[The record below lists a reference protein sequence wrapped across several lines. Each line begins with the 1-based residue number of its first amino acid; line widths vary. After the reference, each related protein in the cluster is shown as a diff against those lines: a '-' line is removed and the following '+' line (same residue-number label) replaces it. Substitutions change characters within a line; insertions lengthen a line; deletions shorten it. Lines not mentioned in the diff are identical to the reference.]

1 MGLFHACRHFISDAP
16 CEPQRRVRADVA
28 PDLLILRHKRRD
40 AGALAW
46 YLEMDLGSLLLNRS
60 EL

>member
-1 MGLFHACRHFISDAP
+1 MGLFHACRQFMSDVP
-16 CEPQRRVRADVA
+16 WEPQRRVRADVA
-28 PDLLILRHKRRD
+28 PDLLNLRQKRSD

-46 YLEMDLGSLLLNRS
+46 YLDKDLGSLLLDRL